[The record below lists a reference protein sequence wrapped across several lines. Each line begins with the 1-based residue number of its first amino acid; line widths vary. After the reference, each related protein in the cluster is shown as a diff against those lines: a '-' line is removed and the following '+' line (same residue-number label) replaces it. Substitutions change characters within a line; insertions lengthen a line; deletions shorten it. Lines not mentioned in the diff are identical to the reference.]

1 MKIPLL
7 PHCTPIGID
16 ISRRSIKAAQ
26 LRRTSSGW
34 QVKAAAVLPRREP
47 GAAVDPEESR
57 WILATLSRQGFSGA
71 RATLAAPSEKIMTG
85 LVELPPAG
93 TGAPFDQMVRMEFAR
108 VHRRDPE
115 SFELVCWPLPQSPAR
130 KTKSHLYAA
139 AYGHADADELLDT
152 LAQGGLSVEAVDT
165 RSRALARA
173 CAPVLFDDSRISG
186 ILEVA
191 WDRADLIILY
201 GGVIVYER
209 VLPDAGMCALSR
221 PLSGLLGID
230 EDTLNV
236 LLADPDLGGN
246 TAEARSGLYESA
258 RGIISQYYA
267 SLAGELHAP
276 FSYVAQQYPDSP
288 AGNLLL
294 AGDGA
299 SMRGLPEHLARALAM
314 EVRVV
319 SLTDLAECPRFLLA
333 RCSTGALTTAFGL
346 AKFGK

>member
-115 SFELVCWPLPQSPAR
+115 SF
-130 KTKSHLYAA
+130 
-139 AYGHADADELLDT
+139 
-152 LAQGGLSVEAVDT
+152 
-165 RSRALARA
+165 
-173 CAPVLFDDSRISG
+173 
-186 ILEVA
+186 
-191 WDRADLIILY
+191 
-201 GGVIVYER
+201 
-209 VLPDAGMCALSR
+209 
-221 PLSGLLGID
+221 
-230 EDTLNV
+230 
-236 LLADPDLGGN
+236 
-246 TAEARSGLYESA
+246 
-258 RGIISQYYA
+258 
-267 SLAGELHAP
+267 
-276 FSYVAQQYPDSP
+276 
-288 AGNLLL
+288 
-294 AGDGA
+294 
-299 SMRGLPEHLARALAM
+299 
-314 EVRVV
+314 
-319 SLTDLAECPRFLLA
+319 
-333 RCSTGALTTAFGL
+333 
-346 AKFGK
+346 